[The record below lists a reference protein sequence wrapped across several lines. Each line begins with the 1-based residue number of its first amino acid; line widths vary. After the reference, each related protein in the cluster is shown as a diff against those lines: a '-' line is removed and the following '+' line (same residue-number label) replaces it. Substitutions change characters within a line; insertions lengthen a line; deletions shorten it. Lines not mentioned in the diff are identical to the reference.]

1 VSSLSES
8 SGCDLTG
15 SVWKRGVTVASLDIL
30 FLSKEDV
37 DALDLGLDEVM
48 DAVELGL
55 RAHGEDKVIMPA
67 KDHLALDRSERHW
80 NILKGYVAPIDVAGV
95 KVIGDFERNY
105 QLGLPSELAL
115 ITLYRCDTGAP
126 ERRNR

>member
-55 RAHGEDKVIMPA
+55 RAHGENKVIMPA
-67 KDHLALDRSERHW
+67 KAR
-80 NILKGYVAPIDVAGV
+80 
-95 KVIGDFERNY
+95 
-105 QLGLPSELAL
+105 ELARVRQL
-115 ITLYRCDTGAP
+115 RGNRYVTL
-126 ERRNR
+126 RRGRGVRPRMQAAGPACSRHA